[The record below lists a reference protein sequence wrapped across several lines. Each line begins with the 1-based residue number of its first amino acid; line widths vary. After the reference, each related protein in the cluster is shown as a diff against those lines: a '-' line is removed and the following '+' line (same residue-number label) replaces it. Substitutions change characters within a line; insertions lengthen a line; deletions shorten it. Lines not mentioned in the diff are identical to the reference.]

1 MILYNRVSA
10 FFIGVTLYYHIFS
23 FMYTLVK
30 NNRCIVKIGIY
41 SQTRLFLKEYGGADT
56 GAIVMYLP
64 LILSINKFIL
74 GYGF

>member
-1 MILYNRVSA
+1 MILYNNVSS
-10 FFIGVTLYYHIFS
+10 FFSGVTLYYHIFS
-23 FMYTLVK
+23 FMHTLVK
-30 NNRCIVKIGIY
+30 NNCFIVKIGIY
-41 SQTRLFLKEYGGADT
+41 SQTRLLLKEYEEVDT